1 MGNLAGGGA
10 QAPLP
15 PDRSPILESAI
26 DDEVERIEPLG
37 IELDHAA
44 CETRR
49 AAGLATA
56 EADVTTLDPADFAP
70 CDLLIASPPCQGFS
84 TAGKRDPRD
93 PRNTGCVVRAE

>member
-1 MGNLAGGGA
+1 VTAALDLFAGMGGWDWGA
-10 QAPLP
+10 
-15 PDRSPILESAI
+15 RSLG
-26 DDEVERIEPLG
+26 IEPLG